1 MHPSSRRAHGICF
14 DRVSRGGRARRCAA
28 AKRRAGG
35 RFCSPRRPSATRRP
49 SLTSSSTRPSSGAPR
64 PAAPRRR
71 SAALR
76 LRLRCRSGAARGF
89 ARCSS
94 WEAAGGGVRA
104 RSRGGGAPSR
114 LLCGCAESDQ
124 KVAGLH
130 SASSA
135 SRSVLAPQPLQLPA
149 RRWACSCW
157 STGFSGQPLVFP
169 DGIQPGATQGP
180 RLGRRSHT
188 LELETARRRPGA
200 LTAGELRR
208 APEARCPSRR
218 RIWSAHVLETDLVG
232 TVTAGACTCRHPPG
246 RTVPIAVLRASAA
259 ALEMSAVRGSRPRV
273 RPSACCVLHT
283 GSAN

>member
-1 MHPSSRRAHGICF
+1 MLTFRGSQASMHQLRKTMHPSSRRAHGICF

-149 RRWACSCW
+149 RPMGVQLLVNRLLGAAARVSGRYTTRGN
-157 STGFSGQPLVFP
+157 TGAAFG
-169 DGIQPGATQGP
+169 
-180 RLGRRSHT
+180 
-188 LELETARRRPGA
+188 
-200 LTAGELRR
+200 
-208 APEARCPSRR
+208 APEP
-218 RIWSAHVLETDLVG
+218 H
-232 TVTAGACTCRHPPG
+232 AGARDGSTTAWSPDSQRAAA
-246 RTVPIAVLRASAA
+246 RSASAQA
-259 ALEMSAVRGSRPRV
+259 HPEGGSYLLMSSRPTLW
-273 RPSACCVLHT
+273 VL
-283 GSAN
+283 